1 MMDIVTYALCM
12 GRGGG
17 GGSGTPHV
25 NLTPE
30 QYEQL
35 TPEEKANGTEYF
47 VYDSLSDLGL
57 IYRDGHLFG
66 VSSLAAYNVT
76 YDNTTSQLQA
86 TNVQAAIDEI
96 VAKTSNIHI
105 CLTQAEYDALPAA
118 TKMNGAEYFTASTV
132 YKNDT
137 VVQYNSNDEEIS
149 RTRIVGII
157 PREVIYAADEVTTA
171 PALIDDMSQIDPTA
185 LTAQTCLL
193 FETQIDGKTI
203 YHTNVFSRGNQG
215 TEYGSLND
223 LNFTQ
228 YATDIYASNFQFVIN
243 HDDQGDVPDTF
254 EIADENGDV
263 IGVGAGMT
271 LGQYF
276 VYNSASVSTGMA
288 AVGYATVSQSPVLGE
303 RRIYRNNVMYATTA
317 HSGGGGG
324 DETPHVDLTQ
334 AEYDLLTP
342 AEKLNGTEY
351 FITDAQA
358 QGDFSVLENRISDV
372 EDELDNSAGQKYY
385 VSDVAKGEI
394 FNTYEGLVANVASG
408 NQSHAEGAET
418 EASGDCSHAEGFATE
433 ASGDYS
439 HAEGRYSEAVGTHSH
454 AEGFMAYALGYS
466 SHAEGYYTEAT
477 DDYSHVSGKFNDFQE
492 GDLFEIGNGTD
503 DDERSNIVEVSSTY
517 LNVNGD
523 IKKNGTAIGA
533 LAFKSSATGT
543 ALTSAGTLPSLTYDS
558 VNNRLVF
565 DAGTLPT
572 SGTVTVS

>member
-47 VYDSLSDLGL
+47 VYDSLNDLGL

-105 CLTQAEYDALPAA
+105 CLTQAAYDALPAA

-193 FETQIDGKTI
+193 FETQIDDKTI

-215 TEYGSLND
+215 TEYSSLND

-243 HDDQGDVPDTF
+243 HDEQGEAPDTF

-288 AVGYATVSQSPVLGE
+288 AVGYATISQSPVLGE

-394 FNTYEGLVANVASG
+394 FNDYEGNIASG
-408 NQSHAEGAET
+408 Q
-418 EASGDCSHAEGFATE
+418 
-433 ASGDYS
+433 YS
-439 HAEGRYSEAVGTHSH
+439 HAEGYHTYASGESSH
-454 AEGFMAYALGYS
+454 AEGDHVSARGKYSHVEGRYSFTDTSSECAHAEGYHAYATGKY

-477 DDYSHVSGKFNDFQE
+477 DDYSHASGKFNDFQS
-492 GDLFEIGNGTD
+492 GDLFEIGNGTANNA
-503 DDERSNIVEVSSTY
+503 RSNIVEVSSTY